1 MYCPLCK
8 AEYRD
13 GFDRC
18 SDCLAGLVTREE
30 AGAANALLLWKGTN
44 VAKFDDIVSA
54 LRDAGIPN
62 YSRSGAKSEDYKP
75 FFEIPYIS
83 AMIRMKRQMSWEVS
97 VLESDYAKAREITAG
112 WLTYLVTRNSSEER
126 ARQTLK

>member
-1 MYCPLCK
+1 MLRLPSWIGDP
-8 AEYRD
+8 RRS
-13 GFDRC
+13 GR
-18 SDCLAGLVTREE
+18 RERPT
-30 AGAANALLLWKGTN
+30 LWKGTN

-83 AMIRMKRQMSWEVS
+83 AMMRMKRQMSWEVS

-112 WLTYLVTRNSSEER
+112 WLT
-126 ARQTLK
+126 

>member
-1 MYCPLCK
+1 MNKWCPLCK

-13 GFDRC
+13 GFHRC
-18 SDCLAGLVTREE
+18 SDCLAALVTREE
-30 AGAANALLLWKGTN
+30 ADATKVVLLWKGTS
-44 VAKFDDIVSA
+44 VARFDDIVSA

-83 AMIRMKRQMSWEVS
+83 AMQRLKRQMSWEVS
-97 VLESDYAKAREITAG
+97 VQESDYAKARE
-112 WLTYLVTRNSSEER
+112 LV
-126 ARQTLK
+126 Q